1 MRVQLL
7 LFSLLSLL
15 IVENFA
21 QVVISTQGNSTSN
34 SDGSLD
40 YTIGEVVI
48 TFGTDG
54 LIDLTQGF
62 HQPILKLTTIQDL
75 QVDLLLEIYPN
86 PATEQLNIQLENF
99 EPGYSFQL
107 YDALGKLLLTEP
119 LLSSNKVIPF
129 NSYSTGLYFLVF
141 VKGKNEKLKTF
152 KIQKSH

>member
-1 MRVQLL
+1 MKLRLL

-15 IVENFA
+15 IVNSSA
-21 QVVISTQGNSTSN
+21 QVVIATQGNSTSN

-54 LIDLTQGF
+54 FNDLTQGF
-62 HQPILKLTTIQDL
+62 HQTTLKLVTVEDL
-75 QVDLLLEIYPN
+75 QVDLLLDIYPN
-86 PATEQLNIQLENF
+86 PATEQINIHLENF
-99 EPGYSFQL
+99 EPGYSFKL

-141 VKGKNEKLKTF
+141 TKGENEKLKTF

>member
-1 MRVQLL
+1 
-7 LFSLLSLL
+7 LSLIFSYVQITGQL
-15 IVENFA
+15 TAEQYIL
-21 QVVISTQGNSTSN
+21 STSGSQGAFLN
-34 SDGSLD
+34 NHSMSWTMGEMLIETGTQSDHK
-40 YTIGEVVI
+40 
-48 TFGTDG
+48 F
-54 LIDLTQGF
+54 TQGF

-141 VKGKNEKLKTF
+141 TKGDNEKLKTF